1 MNRHVVTTPPDLAQ
15 IIAIHKGLFGGWK
28 MQADAAPGDG
38 AQEAPEAGD
47 AKAAPPTDWEAKAR
61 EWEAKAKQNASAAK
75 KLAALEDA
83 NKSET
88 QKLTDRV
95 TAAETSAADWR
106 GKYQS
111 LVAKQ
116 AILDAASSANSTD
129 PETVYLYL
137 RDQVTVADDGTATG
151 IDAALK
157 QLQQRKPHLFREA
170 PAGARDTLGGKPSA
184 PALNSPELEKVLRR
198 AVGA

>member
-1 MNRHVVTTPPDLAQ
+1 MNRHLVTTPPELAQ

-28 MQADAAPGDG
+28 MQTDATPGDG
-38 AQEAPEAGD
+38 AQEAPGAGD
-47 AKAAPPTDWEAKAR
+47 AKTATPVDWEAKAR

-75 KLAALEDA
+75 RLAALEDA

-88 QKLTDRV
+88 QKLTDRA

-106 GKYQS
+106 GKYQA

-116 AILDAASSANSTD
+116 AILDAANAANSTD

-137 RDQVTVADDGTATG
+137 RDQVNIADDGTATG
-151 IDAALK
+151 IDAL
-157 QLQQRKPHLFREA
+157 
-170 PAGARDTLGGKPSA
+170 
-184 PALNSPELEKVLRR
+184 LEEVF
-198 AVGA
+198 VMQV

>member
-1 MNRHVVTTPPDLAQ
+1 MTRLVVTMPPELAQ
-15 IIAIHKGLFGGWK
+15 IIAAHKAIFGGWR
-28 MQADAAPGDG
+28 MQADAAPDG
-38 AQEAPEAGD
+38 GAPEAQEAGD
-47 AKAAPPTDWEAKAR
+47 AKTATPVDWEARAR
-61 EWEAKAKQNASAAK
+61 EWEAKAKQNASAAT

-88 QKLTDRV
+88 QKLTDRA

-116 AILDAASSANSTD
+116 AILDAANSANSTD

-157 QLQQRKPHLFREA
+157 QLQQRKPHLFR
-170 PAGARDTLGGKPSA
+170 
-184 PALNSPELEKVLRR
+184 
-198 AVGA
+198 

>member
-38 AQEAPEAGD
+38 AQEAPEVGD
-47 AKAAPPTDWEAKAR
+47 AKAAPPTDWEVKAR

-88 QKLTDRV
+88 QRLTDRV

-116 AILDAASSANSTD
+116 AIFDAASSANSAD

-157 QLQQRKPHLFREA
+157 QLQQRKPPLFREA

>member
-1 MNRHVVTTPPDLAQ
+1 MTRHVVTMPPELAQ
-15 IIAIHKGLFGGWK
+15 VIAIHKAIFGGWR
-28 MQADAAPGDG
+28 MQADATPDGDAP
-38 AQEAPEAGD
+38 EAPETGSAV
-47 AKAAPPTDWEAKAR
+47 DWEVKAR

-88 QKLTDRV
+88 QKLTDRM

-106 GKYQS
+106 GKYQA

-116 AILDAASSANSTD
+116 AILDAANSANSTD

-137 RDQVTVADDGTATG
+137 RDQVTVADDGAATG
-151 IDAALK
+151 IEAALK

-184 PALNSPELEKVLRR
+184 PALNSPELEKALRR

>member
-28 MQADAAPGDG
+28 MQADAGGGDG

-47 AKAAPPTDWEAKAR
+47 AKAAPPTDWEVKAR

-106 GKYQS
+106 GKYQA

-116 AILDAASSANSTD
+116 AILDAANSANSTD

-137 RDQVTVADDGTATG
+137 RDQVTVADDGSATG

>member
-1 MNRHVVTTPPDLAQ
+1 MNRHVVTTPPDLAR

-28 MQADAAPGDG
+28 MQADAGGGDG

-47 AKAAPPTDWEAKAR
+47 AKAAPPADWEVKAR

-75 KLAALEDA
+75 KLAALEGA

-106 GKYQS
+106 GKYQA

-116 AILDAASSANSTD
+116 AILDAANSANSTD

-137 RDQVTVADDGTATG
+137 RDQVTVADDGSATG

-170 PAGARDTLGGKPSA
+170 PAGARDALGGKPSA